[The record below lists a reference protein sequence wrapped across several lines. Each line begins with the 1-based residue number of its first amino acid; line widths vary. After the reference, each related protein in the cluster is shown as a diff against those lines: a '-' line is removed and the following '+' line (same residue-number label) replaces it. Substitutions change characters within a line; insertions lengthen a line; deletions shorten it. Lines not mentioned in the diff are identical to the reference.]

1 MIDPLIAMFERYTEP
16 ARRTLFFARY
26 EASQLGS
33 LSIESEHLLLGLM
46 REGKGVAARVLGA
59 LPLPTVRKDIEQR
72 TVFREKVSTSVEI
85 PFSAEVKR
93 MLSAGAEEADRLLD
107 NHIGPEHLLL
117 GLLRQKGSLAAE
129 TLARHGLE
137 LESARQKIVAHAQ
150 PPPSTADAPDRV
162 ALQERVDQIADLVQ
176 RLQQLA
182 PGDSEVSMRVA
193 LLLADLRALK
203 ALLDSKQ

>member
-1 MIDPLIAMFERYTEP
+1 MFERYTEP
-16 ARRTLFFARY
+16 ARRALFFARY

-33 LSIESEHLLLGLM
+33 LSIASEHLLLGLM
-46 REGKGVAARVLGA
+46 REGKGAAARVLGA
-59 LPLPTVRKDIEQR
+59 LPLETIRTDIEQR
-72 TVFREKVSTSVEI
+72 TVFQEKVSTSVEI

-93 MLSAGAEEADRLLD
+93 MLSAGAVEADRLLD

-117 GLLRQKGSLAAE
+117 GLLGEKGSLAAE
-129 TLARHGLE
+129 TLARYGLE
-137 LESARQKIVAHAQ
+137 LESARQKIVARSQ
-150 PPPSTADAPDRV
+150 PPSSRADVPDRSS
-162 ALQERVDQIADLVQ
+162 LQERVDQIADLVQ

-182 PGDSEVSMRVA
+182 PGDSEVSMRVG